1 MIAHTKPKK
10 KVVYTMACVLGH
22 KKGGNLLCQGDK
34 KENGL
39 PK

>member
-1 MIAHTKPKK
+1 MITQAKPKK
-10 KVVYTMACVLGH
+10 EVVYTMACVLGH
-22 KKGGNLLCQGDK
+22 KKEGSLLCQGDK